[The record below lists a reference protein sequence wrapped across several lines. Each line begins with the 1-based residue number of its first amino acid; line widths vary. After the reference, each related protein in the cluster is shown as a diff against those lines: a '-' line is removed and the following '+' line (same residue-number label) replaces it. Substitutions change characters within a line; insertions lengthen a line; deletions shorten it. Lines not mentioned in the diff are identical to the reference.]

1 MIDDKAAAVSE
12 TAPGSKLRSFA
23 GTELI
28 SCEECR
34 RSNPPTRANCL
45 YCGAPLPIGEYGWAP
60 QTATEPIVE
69 SNQTSTPG
77 SGFLLVLTPD
87 QDKAP
92 AEFSL
97 EEIARV
103 LQLPANEV
111 EGAIRLNCSMPVLRA
126 ATPEDGTRLA
136 DKLRGLGIE
145 VAIFPEDLLELEVPN
160 HRTRSLGLS
169 DDGVT
174 TTLTN
179 GERRA
184 IRWNELSLIVSGRLL
199 VNRKEIEERKG
210 RGRSK
215 AVDNREL
222 FSDEPVVDLYR
233 RSEAVGW
240 RISANNFDF
249 SCLGENKA
257 MTAFENLTRLIN
269 LIKTRAFGI
278 EFDDSYHEMRTVLN
292 NVWPIE
298 PQTKAGEWRR
308 SGVGKVDVSTIT
320 VIDNESQFNAYS
332 RLRQRIS
339 LSELEGEG

>member
-1 MIDDKAAAVSE
+1 LIDDKAAAVPG
-12 TAPGSKLRSFA
+12 TAPEPKLRNFA

-28 SCEECR
+28 SCEECH

-45 YCGAPLPIGEYGWAP
+45 YCGAKLPIGEYVGPP
-60 QTATEPIVE
+60 QTAANPIVE
-69 SNQTSTPG
+69 SNQMSTAGPG
-77 SGFLLVLTPD
+77 LLLVLTPG

-92 AEFSL
+92 AELSL

-103 LQLPANEV
+103 LQLPAKEV
-111 EGAIRLNCSMPVLRA
+111 ESVIRLKCPVPVLRTA
-126 ATPEDGTRLA
+126 AREDGMKLA

-145 VAIFPEDLLELEVPN
+145 VAILSEDLLELEVANQRP
-160 HRTRSLGLS
+160 RSLKLS
-169 DDGVT
+169 DDGLT
-174 TTLTN
+174 STLTN
-179 GERRA
+179 GEGTA
-184 IRWNELSLIVSGRLL
+184 IMWNELSLIVSGRLL
-199 VNRKEIEERKG
+199 VSRKEIEERKG

-215 AVDNREL
+215 PVDNREL
-222 FSDEPVVDLYR
+222 FSDEPVIDLYR

-240 RISANNFDF
+240 RISANSFDF

-257 MTAFENLTRLIN
+257 MTAFQNLTSLVD
-269 LIKTRAFGI
+269 LIKTRALGI
-278 EFDDSYHEMRTVLN
+278 EFDDSYHELRTVLN

-308 SGVGKVDVSTIT
+308 SGVGKVNVSTIT

-339 LSELEGEG
+339 LSQLKGEG